1 MIKPSDKV
9 LIGWLTLLA
18 TFASANLGRV
28 SASELSPNTEPSAN
42 APNLADAEQPDAVES
57 ADAVVAANAQSI
69 TPEAETAQPEFS
81 SPQPSEVTPPEVAV
95 ETLSSGSQTE
105 AAPTVSDASVA
116 SVSTDKAERLDHLVT
131 TARSTNAVTSQTATA
146 LVSDRSARLAH
157 LVATSTREIPQ
168 TSSFVTRPVTPAT
181 EPVASVGDPVETA
194 AENSPGSITPQPVV
208 ENQSISNQAVTIP
221 AEALP
226 TTQVIRPNTPV
237 AASDTH
243 SVTAV
248 ERPQVSDHT
257 VASERPQVSD
267 QAVASERPQPAAVSL
282 ERPQQMSDQA
292 VIQRRQVSNQ
302 PINIPV
308 EALPTTRV
316 MSPGVRARLARINRN
331 SVVSRRATHSPVS
344 SVRAAE
350 TVKQT
355 RQQTALASQTIPD
368 EAMPRSVVM
377 RPGAAPAAQAAEVAQ
392 LPLEPPPS
400 NSSNQ
405 DEVDRFIR
413 DLDQVDAS
421 VSRPHRSAPSI
432 TISNPSGFGAD
443 NFIGYVGFG
452 YQERTRF
459 GNNDDGGMVVGFGL
473 GDARENIGV
482 QLSYTVASFGG
493 SREFGTGG
501 FNAKL
506 HRRLADE
513 WSVAVGWEGFA
524 TTGFVDF
531 EDSIY
536 GSVSHLI
543 RTRENIDQPFSRVA
557 VTAGVGNGRFR
568 TEDAVFDDRD
578 EINVFG
584 SMAVRVAEP
593 VSAIVEWTGQD
604 LAAGVSITPFR
615 DIPIVLLPAVRDITG
630 GGDGAR
636 FVMGAGVS
644 FQL

>member
-18 TFASANLGRV
+18 TFVSANLGCV

-42 APNLADAEQPDAVES
+42 TPDLASTEQLDVVES
-57 ADAVVAANAQSI
+57 AVAANAQSI

-81 SPQPSEVTPPEVAV
+81 SPPTSEVTPSEVTPSEVAV
-95 ETLSSGSQTE
+95 ETLSSDLEAE
-105 AAPTVSDASVA
+105 AAPVA
-116 SVSTDKAERLDHLVT
+116 PVADKAERLEHLVA
-131 TARSTNAVTSQTATA
+131 TARSTNAVTSQTVTPQI
-146 LVSDRSARLAH
+146 SDRSAQLAH

-168 TSSFVTRPVTPAT
+168 TSSFVDRPVTPAT
-181 EPVASVGDPVETA
+181 EPVASVRDPVETTA
-194 AENSPGSITPQPVV
+194 AENSADVSSITPQPVV
-208 ENQSISNQAVTIP
+208 ENQLGSHQAINIP
-221 AEALP
+221 IEALP
-226 TTQVIRPNTPV
+226 TTQVITPNAPV
-237 AASDTH
+237 AEPDTGP
-243 SVTAV
+243 VAAV
-248 ERPQVSDHT
+248 ERPQAVAPERSQQMSET
-257 VASERPQVSD
+257 VA
-267 QAVASERPQPAAVSL
+267 AAP
-282 ERPQQMSDQA
+282 ERPQQA
-292 VIQRRQVSNQ
+292 AITPRPQVSNQ

-316 MSPGVRARLARINRN
+316 MSPGVRERLARVNRN
-331 SVVSRRATHSPVS
+331 PVVNRRAPNSQVL
-344 SVRAAE
+344 SVQAAE
-350 TVKQT
+350 KVKRT
-355 RQQTALASQTIPD
+355 PTPTALASQTIPD

-377 RPGAAPAAQAAEVAQ
+377 RPGAAPAAQTADVAQ
-392 LPLEPPPS
+392 LPLEPPLS

-413 DLDQVDAS
+413 DLDQVDAP
-421 VSRPHRSAPSI
+421 VSRSYRSAPSI

-443 NFIGYVGFG
+443 NFVGYVGFG

-459 GNNDDGGMVVGFGL
+459 DNKDDGGMVVGIGL

-513 WSVAVGWEGFA
+513 WSVALGWEGFA

-543 RTRENIDQPFSRVA
+543 RTRENITQPFSRVA
-557 VTAGVGNGRFR
+557 VTAGVGNGRIR

-578 EINVFG
+578 EHNVFG